1 MHTSTLTTLRNVAL
15 LALPIAVALVVF
27 ANACGAFHGAP
38 VCGPLSMAAI
48 PLVVLPLFLEHV
60 LFSEPQSE
68 TTRRIML
75 WLVAYLLSL
84 VLVLI
89 VHRLRAL
96 SRRT

>member
-1 MHTSTLTTLRNVAL
+1 MHTGTLTTLRNAAL
-15 LALPIAVALVVF
+15 LALPIAVALVLF

-48 PLVVLPLFLEHV
+48 PIVVLPLFLEHI

-75 WLVAYLLSL
+75 WLVAYLVSL

-89 VHRLRAL
+89 VLWLRGVL
-96 SRRT
+96 RRT